1 MNSSV
6 YLTAHLSDIWK
17 IELIRFLKGTPTW
30 KSHLHLAV
38 LCLLSL
44 QIALKKI
51 RMEGNKGNLLCF
63 AGCVFCGFDSTRRE
77 LFALFIS
84 TELTGGSKSAP
95 VMLAPGSARE
105 ELHSRDFGKAML
117 QEDGHQDWVGG
128 EIRDGGVNPI
138 VWCVSTPLTTAPV
151 KAEQT
156 REGFMLCLPKVLKTP
171 LEDFQTKK

>member
-17 IELIRFLKGTPTW
+17 IELIHFLKGTPTW
-30 KSHLHLAV
+30 KSHLRLAV
-38 LCLLSL
+38 LCLLLL

-63 AGCVFCGFDSTRRE
+63 AGCVFCGFDSTGRE

-84 TELTGGSKSAP
+84 TGLAYSTKSAP
-95 VMLAPGSARE
+95 AMLAPGSARE
-105 ELHSRDFGKAML
+105 ELHRGDFGKAKL
-117 QEDGHQDWVGG
+117 QEDGHQGWGG
-128 EIRDGGVNPI
+128 SVTCDEGVNPL
-138 VWCVSTPLTTAPV
+138 VWCVSSLV

-156 REGFMLCLPKVLKTP
+156 RANKVSYCA
-171 LEDFQTKK
+171 FQRC